1 MQGNCSG
8 YLKYDYKG
16 NVAIVIGNEGN
27 GVSEEILRLANKTVL
42 IPMAGQNES
51 LNAAAAAAVVLWQGY
66 QGRDYE

>member
-1 MQGNCSG
+1 MKFSP
-8 YLKYDYKG
+8 KT
-16 NVAIVIGNEGN
+16 VIVIGNEGN